1 MSNNNYTLEI
11 RIKVLLIF
19 HKRAEILPTVLSS
32 CVWFQAANV
41 DKYIGALVETKK
53 ISLQE
58 GYGGQIYKALQCP
71 HAGA

>member
-1 MSNNNYTLEI
+1 M
-11 RIKVLLIF
+11 
-19 HKRAEILPTVLSS
+19 LSS